1 MVQEYTT
8 LDDQKVKSNGSQKG
22 KLILLQKIEDLIPY
36 LHSKVVKFP
45 RTDREW
51 GKKIDNTMM
60 ELLEL
65 VLTANMQRDKRY
77 KVKFFEQ
84 ADIKLA
90 VLKHLVRV
98 ACEMHMIQGEKVYAK
113 ISLQETE
120 IGMLLGGLIN
130 HFTRLGKDVK
140 KSQ

>member
-8 LDDQKVKSNGSQKG
+8 LDDQKVKSNGSSKC
-22 KLILLQKIEDLIPY
+22 KFILLQKIEDLIPY

-51 GKKIDNTMM
+51 GKKIDNTLM

-77 KVKFFEQ
+77 KVKYFEQ

-90 VLKHLVRV
+90 VLKHLVRC
-98 ACEMHMIQGEKVYAK
+98 ANEMQMIQGAKVYER
-113 ISLQETE
+113 ISLQEIE

-130 HFTRLGKDVK
+130 HFTKLGKDAK
-140 KSQ
+140 KS